1 MTDGAASLADGAD
14 PVRAIRLDDVG
25 ARLKAFRIGR
35 RLTPE
40 ALASQ
45 IGISRAALYRTEK
58 GQIAKIETLVRIAD
72 VLEVS
77 LPTLLGVGVEYIDNA
92 TTFFERMRQLE
103 ERSTRI
109 VGLFGPVSYLLTSD
123 AYDGMLEEVLR
134 EVSIDGAVQGS
145 EQGSEQGS
153 GRLEEPR
160 ALMAV
165 LRQRKAAFRRRRPR
179 IVSLIATADIERFL
193 VFGALG
199 RFDLDAAIVAERR
212 RLARH
217 EAEHIAGLLGDP
229 PDGVEIGVLRDAI
242 PATTFQIFAQ
252 PDRSLLAISP
262 FRLGEQ
268 PNVSVGVGMI
278 TGAPEAM
285 DLHERIAGRLWARA
299 LKGAAGADHVR
310 GLIAR
315 HGVVDR

>member
-1 MTDGAASLADGAD
+1 MTDGASSLAEGAD

-40 ALASQ
+40 ALAGR

-134 EVSIDGAVQGS
+134 EVSIDGAGQGS
-145 EQGSEQGS
+145 VRGS

-252 PDRSLLAISP
+252 SDRSLLAISP

-285 DLHERIAGRLWARA
+285 ELHERIAGRLWARA

-310 GLIAR
+310 RLIAR
-315 HGVVDR
+315 HGVTDR